1 MKKAA
6 VIKQEEK
13 KAKKERSA
21 LKEEVYASE
30 VHYRRLFESSKDGI
44 LILDAETGKIV
55 DVNPF
60 LIDLL
65 GYSKNELIKKSIWE
79 IGAFQDIIENKDKFQ
94 ELQQSEYVRYEDFP
108 LETSDG
114 SKIHVEFVSNVYLVN
129 DSKVI
134 QCQIRDITAR
144 KKTETTLEKTR
155 KELAEIKKSAD
166 ELNEFTE
173 NVIDTLREPLLA
185 IDQDLR
191 VIKASRSFYQFF
203 KVTAGETIGKLIYE
217 LGNHQWDIPKLR
229 ELLEKIIPEK
239 NSFDNYEVEHNF
251 STIGKRVMLLNARQ
265 VKRAFGKEQVILLVI
280 EDITERKGKEDS
292 LKETQRE
299 TSDSLNILLDLM
311 HAPIIIWDTSMII
324 KRFNHKFELLSGYDS
339 DEVIGRKLNFLFPK
353 ERIAATLELLKNH
366 LEAEHIEVAEIDILT
381 KDNHIKTVLWDS
393 SHILDED
400 GKNIIATISQDITN
414 RRQSELALRKSESHL
429 RTLVNTIPD
438 LIWLKDTNGVFLS
451 CNPMFERFF
460 GASEPDIIGK
470 TDYDFVDRKLADFF
484 RDNDQKALEA
494 GKPTSNE
501 EWVTFADDG
510 HRAFLDTIKSP
521 IYDSDGTVL
530 GILGIGRDI
539 TERMLA
545 GEKLQASEKRFR
557 AIFDQAP
564 VAIALLDTQGHPII
578 SNLRLTKMIGYSS
591 DELAKMMFTEFT
603 YPEDIDKDLNQ
614 FTDLIAG
621 KISGYNIE
629 KRYIHKNGTLI
640 WANLYTTT
648 LNDSNGLI
656 QEIIGMVEDITEKKK
671 IHNEI
676 KFQADL
682 INNVGQAVIATDL
695 LGKVTYW
702 NNAAEK
708 IYGWSS
714 SEAIGQNIV
723 DLTPARQ
730 SNEQAIDILKKLSS
744 GKTWAGEFYVRRKDG
759 SSFPALVTDT
769 PILDSNGELT
779 GIIGISSDITERK
792 HAEMELIEAKE
803 KAEESDRL
811 KTAFLNNVS
820 HEIRTPMNAIVG
832 FSGFLNDPDLKPN
845 KRQEFTDIIIKS
857 SEHLLAIIDDII
869 RIASIES
876 GQEKIQKNE
885 ININLICDLIKDQFS
900 SKANEKNVTLSL
912 IPGLTGDEADIIT
925 DATKLTQ
932 ILTNLIGNALKF
944 THQGYINYGY
954 KLKNSQLEFYVE
966 DSGIGIPLDM
976 QEKVFDRF
984 RQIETTATRNF
995 GGSGLGLSI
1004 SKAYVE
1010 ILGGKM
1016 WLTSEMGKGSVF
1028 YFTIPYKKT
1037 NPKKLPDIPS
1047 VKGLDFE
1054 FKTTKTV
1061 LIAED
1066 EISNFI
1072 LLEEMLLDSGINIIR
1087 AVNGLEAVRLCQLN
1101 PNIDLVLM
1109 DIKMPEMDGYE
1120 ATKRIKE
1127 FKPDLPIIA
1136 QTAYIT
1142 EADRVKAMAC
1152 GCSDYISKPISKRLL
1167 LSKINEQLHN

>member
-1 MKKAA
+1 LLTNPGLLLQKTKKIIMKKAA

-299 TSDSLNILLDLM
+299 TSGSLNILLDLM

-730 SNEQAIDILKKLSS
+730 SNEQAIDILKK
-744 GKTWAGEFYVRRKDG
+744 
-759 SSFPALVTDT
+759 
-769 PILDSNGELT
+769 
-779 GIIGISSDITERK
+779 
-792 HAEMELIEAKE
+792 
-803 KAEESDRL
+803 
-811 KTAFLNNVS
+811 
-820 HEIRTPMNAIVG
+820 
-832 FSGFLNDPDLKPN
+832 
-845 KRQEFTDIIIKS
+845 
-857 SEHLLAIIDDII
+857 
-869 RIASIES
+869 
-876 GQEKIQKNE
+876 
-885 ININLICDLIKDQFS
+885 
-900 SKANEKNVTLSL
+900 
-912 IPGLTGDEADIIT
+912 
-925 DATKLTQ
+925 
-932 ILTNLIGNALKF
+932 
-944 THQGYINYGY
+944 
-954 KLKNSQLEFYVE
+954 
-966 DSGIGIPLDM
+966 
-976 QEKVFDRF
+976 
-984 RQIETTATRNF
+984 
-995 GGSGLGLSI
+995 
-1004 SKAYVE
+1004 
-1010 ILGGKM
+1010 
-1016 WLTSEMGKGSVF
+1016 
-1028 YFTIPYKKT
+1028 
-1037 NPKKLPDIPS
+1037 
-1047 VKGLDFE
+1047 
-1054 FKTTKTV
+1054 
-1061 LIAED
+1061 
-1066 EISNFI
+1066 
-1072 LLEEMLLDSGINIIR
+1072 
-1087 AVNGLEAVRLCQLN
+1087 
-1101 PNIDLVLM
+1101 
-1109 DIKMPEMDGYE
+1109 
-1120 ATKRIKE
+1120 
-1127 FKPDLPIIA
+1127 
-1136 QTAYIT
+1136 
-1142 EADRVKAMAC
+1142 
-1152 GCSDYISKPISKRLL
+1152 
-1167 LSKINEQLHN
+1167 